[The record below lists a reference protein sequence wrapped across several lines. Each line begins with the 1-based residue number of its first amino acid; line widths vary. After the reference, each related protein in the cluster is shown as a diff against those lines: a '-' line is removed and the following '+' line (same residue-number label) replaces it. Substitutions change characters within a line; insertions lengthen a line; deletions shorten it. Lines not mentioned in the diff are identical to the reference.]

1 MTSSKS
7 ESNNCF
13 IIHSKYFQPQNMLNK
28 KRYRM
33 TETSNED
40 KIDRRFGFTFK
51 IKKGQVD
58 ELHIFIHVNLQHQT
72 ISENLSN

>member
-1 MTSSKS
+1 
-7 ESNNCF
+7 
-13 IIHSKYFQPQNMLNK
+13 
-28 KRYRM
+28 M

-40 KIDRRFGFTFK
+40 KIDGRFGFTFK

-58 ELHIFIHVNLQHQT
+58 KLHIFIHVNLQHQT